1 MVLKQRESHAHAL
14 QKCCHKVQC
23 SAMKMEKL
31 LPGMSRLSKEVTSLL
46 KVEEAWRNTCRS
58 ETGP

>member
-1 MVLKQRESHAHAL
+1 MVLKRCESRACAF

-23 SAMKMEKL
+23 SATEMEKL
-31 LPGMSRLSKEVTSLL
+31 LPVMSRLSKEVTSLL
-46 KVEEAWRNTCRS
+46 KAEEAWRDTYRS